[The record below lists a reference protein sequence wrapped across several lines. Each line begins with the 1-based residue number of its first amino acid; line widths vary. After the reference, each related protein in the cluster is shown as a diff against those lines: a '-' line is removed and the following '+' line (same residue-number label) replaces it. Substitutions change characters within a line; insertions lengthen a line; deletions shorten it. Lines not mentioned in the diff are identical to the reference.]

1 MSEFFFDQKFFIE
14 KKLLLMPLN
23 SGTFRPV
30 KKNRERVLSS
40 GG

>member
-23 SGTFRPV
+23 SGGFRPV
-30 KKNRERVLSS
+30 
-40 GG
+40 